1 MSEEKNVPNI
11 RFKGF
16 TDPWEQRKLGEIMD
30 VGSVKRIH
38 QSDWKNE
45 GIRFLRAR
53 DIVAFSKKEEPKDQL
68 YIDKDKYDEY
78 SKISGKVKPG
88 DLLVTGVGSI
98 GVPMLIKSKNP
109 VYFKDGNIIWFKN
122 NNSLLDGDFFY
133 YSFTSNRVQSFIKK
147 SSGAGTVGTYTI
159 DNGKKTPIQI
169 SKSQSE
175 QKQIGEFLN
184 YVDSLIALHQQ
195 KVTQLKE
202 LKKLLMQK
210 IFDQEWRFKGFTD
223 PWEQRKLDDVSSK
236 VTEKNKSKKYT
247 ETLTNSAEHG
257 IIKQYDFFDKSI
269 SNSNSIT
276 SYYVVKRD
284 NFVYNPRISTA
295 APVGPIN
302 RNRLNIIGIMSPLY
316 YVFEA
321 TNIDKSYLEYYFKT
335 TKWHNFMKIE
345 GNTGARSDR
354 LAIKDKVFVKMPIP
368 YPKVK
373 EQKQIGELFESVDTT
388 IALHQQKVDQLKEL
402 KKYLMQNLFV

>member
-16 TDPWEQRKLGEIMD
+16 TDPWEQRKLGNVGEVHSGVGFPEIEQGGTEGIAFYKVSDMNI
-30 VGSVKRIH
+30 VGNESVMKKAHNYVNTEQIEKRNWKIIKHVPAIIFAKVGAAIMLNRKRIV
-38 QSDWKNE
+38 QSPFLIDNNIMTYIFDKSWDVFFGKTLFDTINLPKYAQTGALPSYNASDIKN
-45 GIRFLRAR
+45 I
-53 DIVAFSKKEEPKDQL
+53 
-68 YIDKDKYDEY
+68 
-78 SKISGKVKPG
+78 KVLIPNKN
-88 DLLVTGVGSI
+88 LQTKI
-98 GVPMLIKSKNP
+98 GVL
-109 VYFKDGNIIWFKN
+109 FKK
-122 NNSLLDGDFFY
+122 
-133 YSFTSNRVQSFIKK
+133 
-147 SSGAGTVGTYTI
+147 I
-159 DNGKKTPIQI
+159 DTT
-169 SKSQSE
+169 
-175 QKQIGEFLN
+175 
-184 YVDSLIALHQQ
+184 IALHQQ

-210 IFDQEWRFKGFTD
+210 IFDQEWRFRGFTD
-223 PWEQRKLDDVSSK
+223 PWEQRKLGDVSSK

-247 ETLTNSAEHG
+247 ETLTNSAEYG
-257 IIKQYDFFDKSI
+257 IINQYAFFDKSI
-269 SNSNSIT
+269 SNSNSIA

-354 LAIKDKVFVKMPIP
+354 LAIKDKVLVKMPIP

-373 EQKQIGELFESVDTT
+373 EQKQIGELFESIDTT

>member
-16 TDPWEQRKLGEIMD
+16 TDPWEQRKLGNVGEVHSGVGFPEIEQGGTEGIAFYKVSDMNI
-30 VGSVKRIH
+30 VGNESVMKKAHNYVNTEQIEKRNWKIIKHVPAIIFAKVGAAIMLNRKRIV
-38 QSDWKNE
+38 QSPFLIDNNIMTYIFDKSWDVFFGKTLFDTINLPKYAQTGALPSCNASDIKN
-45 GIRFLRAR
+45 I
-53 DIVAFSKKEEPKDQL
+53 
-68 YIDKDKYDEY
+68 
-78 SKISGKVKPG
+78 KVLIPNKN
-88 DLLVTGVGSI
+88 LQTKI
-98 GVPMLIKSKNP
+98 GVL
-109 VYFKDGNIIWFKN
+109 FKK
-122 NNSLLDGDFFY
+122 
-133 YSFTSNRVQSFIKK
+133 
-147 SSGAGTVGTYTI
+147 I
-159 DNGKKTPIQI
+159 DTT
-169 SKSQSE
+169 
-175 QKQIGEFLN
+175 
-184 YVDSLIALHQQ
+184 IALHQQ

-210 IFDQEWRFKGFTD
+210 IFDQEWRFRGFTD
-223 PWEQRKLDDVSSK
+223 PWEQRKLGDVSSK

-247 ETLTNSAEHG
+247 ETLTNSAEYG
-257 IIKQYDFFDKSI
+257 IINQYAFFDKSI
-269 SNSNSIT
+269 SNSNSIA

-354 LAIKDKVFVKMPIP
+354 LAIKDKVLVKMPIP

-373 EQKQIGELFESVDTT
+373 EQKQIGELFESIDTT

>member
-16 TDPWEQRKLGEIMD
+16 TDPWEQRKLG
-30 VGSVKRIH
+30 
-38 QSDWKNE
+38 
-45 GIRFLRAR
+45 
-53 DIVAFSKKEEPKDQL
+53 
-68 YIDKDKYDEY
+68 
-78 SKISGKVKPG
+78 
-88 DLLVTGVGSI
+88 
-98 GVPMLIKSKNP
+98 
-109 VYFKDGNIIWFKN
+109 
-122 NNSLLDGDFFY
+122 
-133 YSFTSNRVQSFIKK
+133 
-147 SSGAGTVGTYTI
+147 
-159 DNGKKTPIQI
+159 
-169 SKSQSE
+169 
-175 QKQIGEFLN
+175 
-184 YVDSLIALHQQ
+184 
-195 KVTQLKE
+195 
-202 LKKLLMQK
+202 
-210 IFDQEWRFKGFTD
+210 
-223 PWEQRKLDDVSSK
+223 DVSSK

-247 ETLTNSAEHG
+247 ETLTNSAEYG
-257 IIKQYDFFDKSI
+257 IINQYAFFDKSI
-269 SNSNSIT
+269 SNSNSIA

-354 LAIKDKVFVKMPIP
+354 LAIKDKVLVKMPIP

-373 EQKQIGELFESVDTT
+373 EQKQIGELFESIDTTIALHQQKVTQLKELKKLLMQKIFDQEWRFRGFTDPWEQRKLGSAYEITMGQSPNSNNYTKNPNDFILVQGNADIKNGRVVPRMWTKQITKLANPGDIILSVRAPVGDVGITNYTVVLGRGVASISGDDFIYQTLIKMKTFGFWRKFSTGSTFESINSKDIKNAVILVPIANERRNIGTIFKSVDAT

>member
-16 TDPWEQRKLGEIMD
+16 TDPWEQRKLG
-30 VGSVKRIH
+30 
-38 QSDWKNE
+38 
-45 GIRFLRAR
+45 
-53 DIVAFSKKEEPKDQL
+53 
-68 YIDKDKYDEY
+68 
-78 SKISGKVKPG
+78 
-88 DLLVTGVGSI
+88 
-98 GVPMLIKSKNP
+98 
-109 VYFKDGNIIWFKN
+109 
-122 NNSLLDGDFFY
+122 
-133 YSFTSNRVQSFIKK
+133 
-147 SSGAGTVGTYTI
+147 
-159 DNGKKTPIQI
+159 
-169 SKSQSE
+169 
-175 QKQIGEFLN
+175 
-184 YVDSLIALHQQ
+184 
-195 KVTQLKE
+195 
-202 LKKLLMQK
+202 
-210 IFDQEWRFKGFTD
+210 
-223 PWEQRKLDDVSSK
+223 DVSSK

-247 ETLTNSAEHG
+247 ETLTNSAEYG
-257 IIKQYDFFDKSI
+257 IINQYAFFDKSI
-269 SNSNSIT
+269 SNSNSIA

-354 LAIKDKVFVKMPIP
+354 LAIKDKVLVKMPIP

-373 EQKQIGELFESVDTT
+373 EQKQIGELFESIDTTIALHQQKVTQLKELKKLLMQKIFDQEWRFRGFTDPWEQRKLGECLNVNSGKDYKSLKRGNIPVYGTGGYMCSVDQALSYNEDAIGIGRKGTINKPYILKAPFWTVDTLFYIVPKAKLNLFFMYLIFQKVNWKRKDESTGVPSLSKSIIKSVKELFPKGREQNEIAELFEILDTT

>member
-1 MSEEKNVPNI
+1 MQTK
-11 RFKGF
+11 
-16 TDPWEQRKLGEIMD
+16 
-30 VGSVKRIH
+30 
-38 QSDWKNE
+38 
-45 GIRFLRAR
+45 
-53 DIVAFSKKEEPKDQL
+53 
-68 YIDKDKYDEY
+68 
-78 SKISGKVKPG
+78 
-88 DLLVTGVGSI
+88 I
-98 GVPMLIKSKNP
+98 GVL
-109 VYFKDGNIIWFKN
+109 FKK
-122 NNSLLDGDFFY
+122 
-133 YSFTSNRVQSFIKK
+133 
-147 SSGAGTVGTYTI
+147 I
-159 DNGKKTPIQI
+159 DTT
-169 SKSQSE
+169 
-175 QKQIGEFLN
+175 
-184 YVDSLIALHQQ
+184 IALHQQ

-210 IFDQEWRFKGFTD
+210 IFDQEWRFRGFTD
-223 PWEQRKLDDVSSK
+223 PWEQRKLGDVSSK

-247 ETLTNSAEHG
+247 ETLTNSAEYG
-257 IIKQYDFFDKSI
+257 IINQYAFFDKSI
-269 SNSNSIT
+269 SNSNSIA

-354 LAIKDKVFVKMPIP
+354 LAIKDKVLVKMPIP

-373 EQKQIGELFESVDTT
+373 EQKQIGELFESIDTT

>member
-11 RFKGF
+11 RFKEF
-16 TDPWEQRKLGEIMD
+16 TDPWEQRKLG
-30 VGSVKRIH
+30 
-38 QSDWKNE
+38 
-45 GIRFLRAR
+45 
-53 DIVAFSKKEEPKDQL
+53 
-68 YIDKDKYDEY
+68 
-78 SKISGKVKPG
+78 
-88 DLLVTGVGSI
+88 
-98 GVPMLIKSKNP
+98 
-109 VYFKDGNIIWFKN
+109 
-122 NNSLLDGDFFY
+122 
-133 YSFTSNRVQSFIKK
+133 
-147 SSGAGTVGTYTI
+147 
-159 DNGKKTPIQI
+159 
-169 SKSQSE
+169 
-175 QKQIGEFLN
+175 
-184 YVDSLIALHQQ
+184 
-195 KVTQLKE
+195 
-202 LKKLLMQK
+202 
-210 IFDQEWRFKGFTD
+210 
-223 PWEQRKLDDVSSK
+223 DVSSK

-247 ETLTNSAEHG
+247 ETLTNSAEYG
-257 IIKQYDFFDKSI
+257 IINQYAFFDKSI
-269 SNSNSIT
+269 SNSNNIA

-354 LAIKDKVFVKMPIP
+354 LAIKDKVLVKMPIP

-373 EQKQIGELFESVDTT
+373 EQKQIGELFESIDTTIALHQQKVTQLKELKKLLMQKIFDQEWRFKGFTDPWEQRKLGSTYEITMGQSPNSNNYTKNPNDFILVQGNADIKNGRVVPRMWTKQITKLANPGDIILSVRAPVGDVGITNYTVVLGRGVASISGDDFIYQTLVKMKTFGFWRKFSTGSTFESINSKDIKNAVILVPIANERRNIGTIFKSVDAT

>member
-16 TDPWEQRKLGEIMD
+16 TDPWEQRKLGNVGEVHSGVGFPEIEQGGTEGIAFYKVSDMNI
-30 VGSVKRIH
+30 VGNESVMKKAHNYVNTEQIEKRNWKIIKHVPAIIFAKVGAAIMLNRKRIV
-38 QSDWKNE
+38 QSPFLIDNNIMTYIFDKSWDVFFGKTLFDTINLPKYAQTGALPSYNASDIKN
-45 GIRFLRAR
+45 I
-53 DIVAFSKKEEPKDQL
+53 
-68 YIDKDKYDEY
+68 
-78 SKISGKVKPG
+78 KVLIPNKN
-88 DLLVTGVGSI
+88 LQTKI
-98 GVPMLIKSKNP
+98 GVL
-109 VYFKDGNIIWFKN
+109 FKK
-122 NNSLLDGDFFY
+122 
-133 YSFTSNRVQSFIKK
+133 
-147 SSGAGTVGTYTI
+147 I
-159 DNGKKTPIQI
+159 DTT
-169 SKSQSE
+169 
-175 QKQIGEFLN
+175 
-184 YVDSLIALHQQ
+184 IALHQQ

-210 IFDQEWRFKGFTD
+210 IFDQEWRFRGFTD
-223 PWEQRKLDDVSSK
+223 PWEQRKLGDVSSK

-247 ETLTNSAEHG
+247 ETLTNSAEYG
-257 IIKQYDFFDKSI
+257 IINQYAFFDKSI
-269 SNSNSIT
+269 SNSNSIA

-321 TNIDKSYLEYYFKT
+321 TNIDKSYLEYYFKM

-354 LAIKDKVFVKMPIP
+354 LAIKDKVLVKMPIP

-373 EQKQIGELFESVDTT
+373 EQKQIGELFESIDTT

>member
-11 RFKGF
+11 RFKEF
-16 TDPWEQRKLGEIMD
+16 TDPWEQRKLGNVGEVHSGVGFPEIEQGGTEGIAFYKVSDMNI
-30 VGSVKRIH
+30 VGNESVMKKAHNYVNTEQIEKRNWKIIKHVPAIIFAKVGAAIMLNRKRI
-38 QSDWKNE
+38 
-45 GIRFLRAR
+45 
-53 DIVAFSKKEEPKDQL
+53 
-68 YIDKDKYDEY
+68 
-78 SKISGKVKPG
+78 
-88 DLLVTGVGSI
+88 
-98 GVPMLIKSKNP
+98 
-109 VYFKDGNIIWFKN
+109 
-122 NNSLLDGDFFY
+122 
-133 YSFTSNRVQSFIKK
+133 VQSPFL
-147 SSGAGTVGTYTI
+147 I
-159 DNGKKTPIQI
+159 DNNIMTYIFDKSWDVFFGKTLFDTINLPKYAQTGALPSYNTSDIKNIKVLIPNKNLQT
-169 SKSQSE
+169 K
-175 QKQIGEFLN
+175 IGALFKKI
-184 YVDSLIALHQQ
+184 DITIALHQQ

-223 PWEQRKLDDVSSK
+223 PWEQRKLGDVSSK

-247 ETLTNSAEHG
+247 ETLTNSAEYG
-257 IIKQYDFFDKSI
+257 IINQYAFFDKSI
-269 SNSNSIT
+269 SNSNNIA

-354 LAIKDKVFVKMPIP
+354 LAIKDKVLVKMPIP

-373 EQKQIGELFESVDTT
+373 EQKQIGELFESIDTT

>member
-16 TDPWEQRKLGEIMD
+16 TDPWEQRKLGSAYEITMGQSPNSNNYTKNPNDFILVQGNADIKNGRVVPRMWTKQITKLANPGDIILSVRAPVGD
-30 VGSVKRIH
+30 VGITNYTVVLGR
-38 QSDWKNE
+38 
-45 GIRFLRAR
+45 G
-53 DIVAFSKKEEPKDQL
+53 VAS
-68 YIDKDKYDEY
+68 
-78 SKISGKVKPG
+78 ISG
-88 DLLVTGVGSI
+88 DDFIYQT
-98 GVPMLIKSKNP
+98 LIKMKTFGFWRKFSTGSTFESINSKDIKNAVILVP
-109 VYFKDGNIIWFKN
+109 IANERRNIGTIFK
-122 NNSLLDGDFFY
+122 S
-133 YSFTSNRVQSFIKK
+133 
-147 SSGAGTVGTYTI
+147 
-159 DNGKKTPIQI
+159 
-169 SKSQSE
+169 
-175 QKQIGEFLN
+175 
-184 YVDSLIALHQQ
+184 VDATIALHQQ

-210 IFDQEWRFKGFTD
+210 IFDQEWRFRGFTD
-223 PWEQRKLDDVSSK
+223 PWEQRKLGDVSSK

-247 ETLTNSAEHG
+247 ETLTNSAEYG
-257 IIKQYDFFDKSI
+257 IINQYAFFDKSI
-269 SNSNSIT
+269 SNSNSIA

-354 LAIKDKVFVKMPIP
+354 LAIKDKVLVKMPIP

-373 EQKQIGELFESVDTT
+373 EQKQIGELFESIDTT